1 MAPQIPSR
9 WHLKG
14 TVTLACN
21 CDYGCPC
28 NFNARP
34 TQGHCEGEWTWH
46 VAEGR
51 YADTPLDGLHFT
63 SCLLRAPSQEDLGP
77 AAVQVRSG
85 ATLLKLSRHGSRVI
99 MRVSR
104 AHGGVHA

>member
-63 SCLLRAPSQEDLGP
+63 SCLLRL
-77 AAVQVRSG
+77 QVKRTSALRPFRSG
-85 ATLLKLSRHGSRVI
+85 VGPPC
-99 MRVSR
+99 
-104 AHGGVHA
+104 